1 MDIYKIDETK
11 DIEMIVNSFV
21 SEPATEKEWLYF
33 SDAKKRLD
41 FYDTEKQIVT
51 SVVMLANTP
60 IYRNDDGYEYM
71 LVFTAEAIE
80 KMAYDYFGKNG
91 FNKIS
96 INHDGSVIEGS
107 AILLESYFVDDNKK
121 APEKFGVLP
130 KGTWIV
136 SYKVV
141 DKKIWDMIKNKKL
154 RGFSIEVL
162 ADLKKL
168 KLKYKNNKN
177 KKDMEKEK
185 NKQKQQFADA
195 VTDQGVNVTFEALEV
210 GQLIYSVAEDGT
222 EVLLEAGTY
231 LINYEGS
238 VYEVVVDENGT
249 MTAINQVSENKA
261 ESDFASEI
269 KSLQERLSSETK
281 NLQERLEA
289 IEKKLENFTTHKA
302 TAQARKQQPL
312 TTDGSSQERVHFS
325 QIKVKL

>member
-21 SEPATEKEWLYF
+21 SEPATEKEWLF
-33 SDAKKRLD
+33 FNKRQVLD
-41 FYDTEKQIVT
+41 FYDDEKQIVT

-60 IYRNDDGYEYM
+60 IYRNDDGYEYK
-71 LVFTAEAIE
+71 LVFTPEAIK
-80 KMAYDYFGKNG
+80 KMAFDYFSKNN

-96 INHDGSVIEGS
+96 IEHNGETLEGS

-141 DKKIWDMIKNKKL
+141 DEKIWDMIKNKKL

-177 KKDMEKEK
+177 KKDMENEK
-185 NKQKQQFADA
+185 NKKQKFKDA
-195 VTDQGVNVTFEALEV
+195 VTDQGVQVRFDALEV
-210 GQLIYSVAEDGT
+210 GQLIYAIAEDGT
-222 EVLLEAGTY
+222 EVLLEQGTY
-231 LINYEGS
+231 LLNFEDK

-249 MTAINQVSENKA
+249 ITEINEVTSEEAMSNDDVKKTLDEMNKKIAEIEEKINSFMTAKP
-261 ESDFASEI
+261 
-269 KSLQERLSSETK
+269 T
-281 NLQERLEA
+281 
-289 IEKKLENFTTHKA
+289 A
-302 TAQARKQQPL
+302 TAKKTKPL
-312 TTDGSSQERVHFS
+312 TDDSNSNVRTDFS
-325 QIKVKL
+325 KIKVKF

>member
-80 KMAYDYFGKNG
+80 KMAYDYFSKNG

-107 AILLESYFVDDNKK
+107 AILLESYFVDDNKR

-136 SYKVV
+136 SYKVI

-177 KKDMEKEK
+177 KKNMEKEK
-185 NKQKQQFADA
+185 NKKQNFEDA
-195 VTDQGVNVTFEALEV
+195 TTDQGVNVTFDSFEV
-210 GQLIYSVAEDGT
+210 GQIIYTVAEDGT
-222 EVLLEAGTY
+222 KVTLEQGTY
-231 LINYEGS
+231 LINCEGS

-249 MTAINQVSENKA
+249 MTEINEVTSEEAMSNDDFKKTMDEMKQKIA
-261 ESDFASEI
+261 DLEEKIKTFTTVKPTATAKKTTPLTDESDSNV
-269 KSLQERLSSETK
+269 R
-281 NLQERLEA
+281 
-289 IEKKLENFTTHKA
+289 
-302 TAQARKQQPL
+302 
-312 TTDGSSQERVHFS
+312 TDFS
-325 QIKVKL
+325 KIKVKF

>member
-1 MDIYKIDETK
+1 MDVYKIDETK
-11 DIEMIVNSFV
+11 DIEMVVNSFV
-21 SEPATEKEWLYF
+21 SEPATEKEWLF
-33 SDAKKRLD
+33 FNRKKQVLN
-41 FYDTEKQIVT
+41 FYDDEQQIVT

-60 IYRNDDGYEYM
+60 IYRNDDGYEYK
-71 LVFTAEAIE
+71 LVFTPEAIK
-80 KMAYDYFGKNG
+80 KMAFDYFSKNN

-96 INHDGSVIEGS
+96 IEHNGEVLEGS
-107 AILLESYFVDDNKK
+107 AILLESYFVDDVKNV
-121 APEKFGVLP
+121 PQKFGKIP
-130 KGTWIV
+130 EGSWIM

-168 KLKYKNNKN
+168 KLKYTKNNKN

-185 NKQKQQFADA
+185 NKKQNFEDA
-195 VTDQGVNVTFEALEV
+195 TTDQGVNVTFDSFEV
-210 GQLIYSVAEDGT
+210 GQIIYTVAEDGT
-222 EVLLEAGTY
+222 KVTLEQGTY

-249 MTAINQVSENKA
+249 MTEINQVSENKA
-261 ESDFASEI
+261 ESDFASEF
-269 KSLQERLSSETK
+269 KK
-281 NLQERLEA
+281 LQERLEA

-302 TAQARKQQPL
+302 TAQAKKQTPL

-325 QIKVKL
+325 NIKVKF

>member
-80 KMAYDYFGKNG
+80 KMAYDYFSKNG

-168 KLKYKNNKN
+168 KLKYINNKN

-185 NKQKQQFADA
+185 NKNQKFEDA
-195 VTDQGVNVTFEALEV
+195 VTDQGVNVTFDSFEAE
-210 GQLIYSVAEDGT
+210 QIIYTVAEDGT
-222 EVLLEAGTY
+222 KVTLEQGTY
-231 LINYEGS
+231 LINYENA

-261 ESDFASEI
+261 ESDFASEF
-269 KSLQERLSSETK
+269 KKLQD
-281 NLQERLEA
+281 RLEA
-289 IEKKLENFTTHKA
+289 IEKKLESFTASKP

-312 TTDGSSQERVHFS
+312 TTDGSSAERVHFS
-325 QIKVKL
+325 NIKVKF

>member
-1 MDIYKIDETK
+1 MDVYKIDETK
-11 DIEMIVNSFV
+11 EIEMVVNSFV
-21 SEPATEKEWLYF
+21 SEPATEKEWLFF

-80 KMAYDYFGKNG
+80 KMAYDYFSKNG

-107 AILLESYFVDDNKK
+107 AILLESYFVDDNKR
-121 APEKFGVLP
+121 APEKFGTLP
-130 KGTWIV
+130 KGTWVV

-168 KLKYKNNKN
+168 KLKYTNNKN
-177 KKDMEKEK
+177 KKNMEKEK
-185 NKQKQQFADA
+185 NKKQKFEDA
-195 VTDQGVNVTFEALEV
+195 VTDQGVNVTFDSFEV
-210 GQLIYSVAEDGT
+210 GQIIYTVAEDGT
-222 EVLLEAGTY
+222 KVTLEQGTY

-261 ESDFASEI
+261 ESDFASEF
-269 KSLQERLSSETK
+269 KK
-281 NLQERLEA
+281 LQERLEA

-325 QIKVKL
+325 NIKVKF

>member
-41 FYDTEKQIVT
+41 FYDTEKQMVT

-121 APEKFGVLP
+121 APGKFGVLP
-130 KGTWIV
+130 KGSWIV

-141 DKKIWDMIKNKKL
+141 DKKIWNMIKDKKL

-185 NKQKQQFADA
+185 NKQKQQFVGA
-195 VTDQGVNVTFEALEV
+195 VTDQGVQVRFDALEV
-210 GQLIYSVAEDGT
+210 GQLIYAIAEDGT
-222 EVLLEAGTY
+222 EVLLEQGTY
-231 LINYEGS
+231 LIN
-238 VYEVVVDENGT
+238 
-249 MTAINQVSENKA
+249 
-261 ESDFASEI
+261 
-269 KSLQERLSSETK
+269 
-281 NLQERLEA
+281 
-289 IEKKLENFTTHKA
+289 
-302 TAQARKQQPL
+302 
-312 TTDGSSQERVHFS
+312 
-325 QIKVKL
+325 

>member
-1 MDIYKIDETK
+1 MDVYKIDETK

-33 SDAKKRLD
+33 SDSKKRLD

-60 IYRNDDGYEYM
+60 IYRNDDGYEFM

-80 KMAYDYFGKNG
+80 KMAYDYFSKNG

-121 APEKFGVLP
+121 APEKFGTLP
-130 KGTWIV
+130 KGSWIV

-154 RGFSIEVL
+154 RGFSIEVIGK
-162 ADLKKL
+162 LKEL

-185 NKQKQQFADA
+185 NKNQKFEDA
-195 VTDQGVNVTFEALEV
+195 VTDQGVQVRFDALEV
-210 GQLIYSVAEDGT
+210 GQLIYAVAEDGT
-222 EVLLEAGTY
+222 EVLLEQGTY
-231 LINYEGS
+231 LINYEDR

-249 MTAINQVSENKA
+249 ITEINEVTSEEAMSNDDFKKTMDEMKQKIADLEEKIKTFTTAKPTA
-261 ESDFASEI
+261 TAKKTKPLTDESDSNV
-269 KSLQERLSSETK
+269 R
-281 NLQERLEA
+281 
-289 IEKKLENFTTHKA
+289 
-302 TAQARKQQPL
+302 
-312 TTDGSSQERVHFS
+312 TDFS
-325 QIKVKL
+325 KIKVKF

>member
-11 DIEMIVNSFV
+11 EIEMIVNSFV

-33 SDAKKRLD
+33 SKNKKQLN
-41 FYDTEKQIVT
+41 FYDNEKQIVT

-60 IYRNDDGYEYM
+60 IYRNDDGYEYK
-71 LVFTAEAIE
+71 LVFTPEAIK
-80 KMAYDYFGKNG
+80 KMAFDYFSKNG

-96 INHDGSVIEGS
+96 IEHDGSVIEGS

-177 KKDMEKEK
+177 KKNMEKEK
-185 NKQKQQFADA
+185 NKQKFLDA
-195 VTDQGVNVTFEALEV
+195 VTDQGVQVRFDALEV
-210 GQLIYSVAEDGT
+210 GQLIYAIAEDGT
-222 EVLLEAGTY
+222 EVLLEQGTY
-231 LINYEGS
+231 LINYEDR

-249 MTAINQVSENKA
+249 ITEINEVSSEEAMSNDDVKKTLDEMNKKIAEIEEKINTFMTAKLTA
-261 ESDFASEI
+261 TAKKTKPLTDESDSNV
-269 KSLQERLSSETK
+269 R
-281 NLQERLEA
+281 
-289 IEKKLENFTTHKA
+289 
-302 TAQARKQQPL
+302 
-312 TTDGSSQERVHFS
+312 TDFS
-325 QIKVKL
+325 KIKVKF

>member
-154 RGFSIEVL
+154 RGFSIEVF

-177 KKDMEKEK
+177 KKNMEKEK

-269 KSLQERLSSETK
+269 KSLQERL
-281 NLQERLEA
+281 EA

-312 TTDGSSQERVHFS
+312 TTDGTSAERVHFS

>member
-1 MDIYKIDETK
+1 MDVYKIDETK
-11 DIEMIVNSFV
+11 EIELIVISFV
-21 SEPATEKEWLYF
+21 SEPATEKEWLF
-33 SDAKKRLD
+33 CSDAQKRLD
-41 FYDTEKQIVT
+41 CYETEKQIVT

-80 KMAYDYFGKNG
+80 KMAYDYFSKNG

-121 APEKFGVLP
+121 APEKFGTLP

-185 NKQKQQFADA
+185 NKKQNFEDA
-195 VTDQGVNVTFEALEV
+195 VTDQGVNVTFDSFEI
-210 GQLIYSVAEDGT
+210 GQIIYTVAEDGT
-222 EVLLEAGTY
+222 KVTLEQGTY

-238 VYEVVVDENGT
+238 VYEVVVDENAT
-249 MTAINQVSENKA
+249 MTEINQVSENKA
-261 ESDFASEI
+261 ESDFASEF
-269 KSLQERLSSETK
+269 KK
-281 NLQERLEA
+281 LQERLEA

-302 TAQARKQQPL
+302 TAQAKKQTPL
-312 TTDGSSQERVHFS
+312 TTDSSRQERVNLS
-325 QIKVKL
+325 DIKVKF

>member
-1 MDIYKIDETK
+1 MDVYKIDETK

-41 FYDTEKQIVT
+41 FYDTEKQMVT

-60 IYRNDDGYEYM
+60 IYRNDDGYEFM
-71 LVFTAEAIE
+71 LVFTPEAIE

-121 APEKFGVLP
+121 APEKFGTLP

-168 KLKYKNNKN
+168 KLKYKN

-249 MTAINQVSENKA
+249 ITSVNEVTNEPSENEMETEMETEMA
-261 ESDFASEI
+261 AI
-269 KSLQERLSSETK
+269 KR
-281 NLQERLEA
+281 RLEDLESKIA
-289 IEKKLENFTTHKA
+289 AFTQVKPPVQAKKQT
-302 TAQARKQQPL
+302 PIV
-312 TTDGSSQERVHFS
+312 TDSNKERVHFTK
-325 QIKVKL
+325 IKVKI

>member
-11 DIEMIVNSFV
+11 EIEMVVNSFV
-21 SEPATEKEWLYF
+21 SEPATEKEWLF
-33 SDAKKRLD
+33 FNKRKVLD
-41 FYDTEKQIVT
+41 FYDDEQQIVT

-60 IYRNDDGYEYM
+60 IYRNDDGYEYK
-71 LVFTAEAIE
+71 LVFTPEAIK
-80 KMAYDYFGKNG
+80 KMAFDYFSKNN

-96 INHDGSVIEGS
+96 IEHNGETLEGS

-141 DKKIWDMIKNKKL
+141 DKKIWNMIKNKKL

-168 KLKYKNNKN
+168 KLKYTNNKN
-177 KKDMEKEK
+177 KKNMEKEK
-185 NKQKQQFADA
+185 NKKQKFEDA
-195 VTDQGVNVTFEALEV
+195 VTDQGVNVTFEALEI

-231 LINYEGS
+231 LINYENA

-249 MTAINQVSENKA
+249 MTEINQVSENKA
-261 ESDFASEI
+261 ENDFASEF
-269 KSLQERLSSETK
+269 KK
-281 NLQERLEA
+281 LQERLEA
-289 IEKKLENFTTHKA
+289 IEKKLESFTASKP
-302 TAQARKQQPL
+302 TAQARKQTPL
-312 TTDGSSQERVHFS
+312 TTDSSRQERVNLS
-325 QIKVKL
+325 DIKVKF

>member
-21 SEPATEKEWLYF
+21 SEPATEKEWLF
-33 SDAKKRLD
+33 FNKRQVLD
-41 FYDTEKQIVT
+41 FYDDEKQIVT

-60 IYRNDDGYEYM
+60 IYRNDDGYEYK
-71 LVFTAEAIE
+71 LVFTPEAIK
-80 KMAYDYFGKNG
+80 KMAFDYFSKNN

-96 INHDGSVIEGS
+96 IEHNGETLEGS
-107 AILLESYFVDDNKK
+107 AILLESYFIDDNKR
-121 APEKFGVLP
+121 APEKLGVLP
-130 KGTWIV
+130 KGTWVV

-249 MTAINQVSENKA
+249 ITEINEVSSEEAMSNDDVKKTLDEMNKKIAEIEEKINTFMTAKP
-261 ESDFASEI
+261 
-269 KSLQERLSSETK
+269 T
-281 NLQERLEA
+281 
-289 IEKKLENFTTHKA
+289 A
-302 TAQARKQQPL
+302 TAKKQKPL
-312 TTDGSSQERVHFS
+312 TDDSNSNLRTDFS
-325 QIKVKL
+325 KIKVKI

>member
-41 FYDTEKQIVT
+41 FYDTEKQMVT

-80 KMAYDYFGKNG
+80 KMAYDYFSKNG

-141 DKKIWDMIKNKKL
+141 DKKIWNMIKDKKL

-168 KLKYKNNKN
+168 KLKYTNNKN
-177 KKDMEKEK
+177 KKNMEKEK
-185 NKQKQQFADA
+185 NKQKQNFADA
-195 VTDQGVNVTFEALEV
+195 VTDQGVNVTFDSFEV
-210 GQLIYSVAEDGT
+210 GQIIYTVAEDGT
-222 EVLLEAGTY
+222 KVTLEQGTY
-231 LINYEGS
+231 LINYENA

-261 ESDFASEI
+261 ESDFASEF
-269 KSLQERLSSETK
+269 KK
-281 NLQERLEA
+281 MQERLEA
-289 IEKKLENFTTHKA
+289 IEKKLESFTASKP

-312 TTDGSSQERVHFS
+312 TTDSSSQERVYFS
-325 QIKVKL
+325 NIKVKF

>member
-21 SEPATEKEWLYF
+21 SEPATEKEWLF
-33 SDAKKRLD
+33 FNRKKQVLN
-41 FYDTEKQIVT
+41 FYDDEKQIVT

-60 IYRNDDGYEYM
+60 IYRNDDGYEYK
-71 LVFTAEAIE
+71 LVFTPEAIK
-80 KMAYDYFGKNG
+80 KMAFDYFSKNN

-96 INHDGSVIEGS
+96 IEHNGETLEGS

-121 APEKFGVLP
+121 APKKFGVLP

-185 NKQKQQFADA
+185 NKQKFLDA
-195 VTDQGVNVTFEALEV
+195 VTDQGVQVRFDALEV
-210 GQLIYSVAEDGT
+210 GQLIYAIAEDGT
-222 EVLLEAGTY
+222 EVLLEQGTY

-249 MTAINQVSENKA
+249 ITEINEVSSEEAMSNDDVKKTLDEMNKKIAEIEEKINTFMTAKP
-261 ESDFASEI
+261 
-269 KSLQERLSSETK
+269 T
-281 NLQERLEA
+281 
-289 IEKKLENFTTHKA
+289 A
-302 TAQARKQQPL
+302 TAKKQKPL
-312 TTDGSSQERVHFS
+312 TDDSNSNVRTDFS
-325 QIKVKL
+325 KIKVKI

>member
-11 DIEMIVNSFV
+11 DIEMVVNSFV
-21 SEPATEKEWLYF
+21 SEPATEKEWLF
-33 SDAKKRLD
+33 FNRKKQVLN
-41 FYDTEKQIVT
+41 FYDDEQQIVT

-60 IYRNDDGYEYM
+60 IYRNDDGYEYK
-71 LVFTAEAIE
+71 LVFTPEAIK
-80 KMAYDYFGKNG
+80 KMAFDYFSKNN

-96 INHDGSVIEGS
+96 IEHNGETLEGS
-107 AILLESYFVDDNKK
+107 AILLESYFVDNVKSV
-121 APEKFGVLP
+121 PQKFGKIP
-130 KGTWIV
+130 EGSWIV

-168 KLKYKNNKN
+168 KLKYKN

-185 NKQKQQFADA
+185 NKQKQFADA

-261 ESDFASEI
+261 ESDFASEF
-269 KSLQERLSSETK
+269 KK
-281 NLQERLEA
+281 MQERLEA
-289 IEKKLENFTTHKA
+289 IEKKLESFTASKT

-312 TTDGSSQERVHFS
+312 TTDCSSAERVHFS

>member
-11 DIEMIVNSFV
+11 EIEMIVNSFV

-33 SDAKKRLD
+33 SKNKKQLN
-41 FYDTEKQIVT
+41 FYDNEKQIVT

-60 IYRNDDGYEYM
+60 IYRNDDGYEYK
-71 LVFTAEAIE
+71 LVFTPEAIK
-80 KMAYDYFGKNG
+80 KMAFDYFSKNG

-96 INHDGSVIEGS
+96 IEHDGSVIEGS

-177 KKDMEKEK
+177 KKNMEKEK
-185 NKQKQQFADA
+185 NKQKFLDA
-195 VTDQGVNVTFEALEV
+195 VTDQGVQVRFDALEV
-210 GQLIYSVAEDGT
+210 GQLIYAIAEDGT
-222 EVLLEAGTY
+222 EVLLEQGTY
-231 LINYEGS
+231 LINYEDR

-249 MTAINQVSENKA
+249 ITEINEVSSEEAMSNDDVKKTLDEMNKKIAEIEEKIKTFTTEKPTATAKKTKPLTD
-261 ESDFASEI
+261 ESDSNV
-269 KSLQERLSSETK
+269 R
-281 NLQERLEA
+281 
-289 IEKKLENFTTHKA
+289 
-302 TAQARKQQPL
+302 
-312 TTDGSSQERVHFS
+312 TDFS
-325 QIKVKL
+325 KIKVKF

>member
-33 SDAKKRLD
+33 SDSKKRLD

-80 KMAYDYFGKNG
+80 KMAYDYFSKNG

-107 AILLESYFVDDNKK
+107 AILLESYFVDDNKR

-185 NKQKQQFADA
+185 NKQKFLDA
-195 VTDQGVNVTFEALEV
+195 VTDQGVQVQFDVLKV
-210 GQLIYSVAEDGT
+210 GQLIYAIAEDGT
-222 EVLLEAGTY
+222 EVLLEQGTY

-261 ESDFASEI
+261 ESDFASEF
-269 KSLQERLSSETK
+269 KK
-281 NLQERLEA
+281 LQERLEA
-289 IEKKLENFTTHKA
+289 IEKKLESFTASKP

-312 TTDGSSQERVHFS
+312 TTDSSNKSRMDYS
-325 QIKVKL
+325 KMKVKI

>member
-41 FYDTEKQIVT
+41 FYDTEKQMVT

-141 DKKIWDMIKNKKL
+141 DKKIWNMIKDKKL

-168 KLKYKNNKN
+168 KLKYKN

-231 LINYEGS
+231 LINYENV

-249 MTAINQVSENKA
+249 ITSVNEVTNEPSENEMETEMA
-261 ESDFASEI
+261 AI
-269 KSLQERLSSETK
+269 KR
-281 NLQERLEA
+281 RLEDLESKIA
-289 IEKKLENFTTHKA
+289 AFTQVKPPVQAKKQT
-302 TAQARKQQPL
+302 PIV
-312 TTDGSSQERVHFS
+312 TDSNKERVHFTK
-325 QIKVKL
+325 IKVKI

>member
-1 MDIYKIDETK
+1 MDVYKIDETK
-11 DIEMIVNSFV
+11 DIEMVVNSFV

-41 FYDTEKQIVT
+41 FYDAEKQMVT

-80 KMAYDYFGKNG
+80 KMAYDYFSKNN

-96 INHDGSVIEGS
+96 IEHNGETLEGS
-107 AILLESYFVDDNKK
+107 AILIESYFVDDNKK

-130 KGTWIV
+130 KGSWIV

-141 DKKIWDMIKNKKL
+141 DKKIWNMIKDKKL

-168 KLKYKNNKN
+168 KLKYINNKN
-177 KKDMEKEK
+177 KKNMEKEK
-185 NKQKQQFADA
+185 QKEKTKEKFLDA
-195 VTDQGVNVTFEALEV
+195 VTDQGVQVTFDALEV
-210 GQLIYSVAEDGT
+210 GQLIYAVAEDGT
-222 EVLLEAGTY
+222 KVTLEQGTY
-231 LINYEGS
+231 LINYENA

-261 ESDFASEI
+261 ESDFASEF
-269 KSLQERLSSETK
+269 KK
-281 NLQERLEA
+281 LQERLEA
-289 IEKKLENFTTHKA
+289 IEKKLESFTASKPTA
-302 TAQARKQQPL
+302 TAKKTKPL
-312 TTDGSSQERVHFS
+312 TDDNNSNVRTDYSK
-325 QIKVKL
+325 IKVKF

>member
-1 MDIYKIDETK
+1 MDVYKIDETK
-11 DIEMIVNSFV
+11 DIEMVVNSFV
-21 SEPATEKEWLYF
+21 SEPATEKEWLF
-33 SDAKKRLD
+33 FNRKKQVLN
-41 FYDTEKQIVT
+41 FYDDEQQIVT

-60 IYRNDDGYEYM
+60 IYRNDDGYEYK
-71 LVFTAEAIE
+71 LVFTPEAIK
-80 KMAYDYFGKNG
+80 KMAFDYFSKNN

-96 INHDGSVIEGS
+96 IEHNGETLEGS

-121 APEKFGVLP
+121 APKKFGVLP

-249 MTAINQVSENKA
+249 ITEINEVSSEEAMSNDDVKKTLDEMNKKIAEIEEKINTFMTAKP
-261 ESDFASEI
+261 
-269 KSLQERLSSETK
+269 T
-281 NLQERLEA
+281 
-289 IEKKLENFTTHKA
+289 A
-302 TAQARKQQPL
+302 TAKKQKPL
-312 TTDGSSQERVHFS
+312 TDDSNSNVRTDFS
-325 QIKVKL
+325 KIKVKI

>member
-1 MDIYKIDETK
+1 MDVYKIDETK
-11 DIEMIVNSFV
+11 DIEMVVNSFV
-21 SEPATEKEWLYF
+21 SEPATEKEWLF
-33 SDAKKRLD
+33 FNKRQVLD
-41 FYDTEKQIVT
+41 FYDDEQQIVT

-60 IYRNDDGYEYM
+60 IYRNDDGYEYK
-71 LVFTAEAIE
+71 LVFTPEAIK
-80 KMAYDYFGKNG
+80 KMAFDYFSKNN

-96 INHDGSVIEGS
+96 IEHNGETLEGS

-121 APEKFGVLP
+121 APKKFGVLP

-249 MTAINQVSENKA
+249 ITEINEVSSEEAMSNDDVRKTMDEMKQKIAEIEEKINSFMTAKP
-261 ESDFASEI
+261 
-269 KSLQERLSSETK
+269 T
-281 NLQERLEA
+281 
-289 IEKKLENFTTHKA
+289 A
-302 TAQARKQQPL
+302 TAKKTKPL
-312 TTDGSSQERVHFS
+312 TDDSNSNARTDFS
-325 QIKVKL
+325 KIKVKI

>member
-1 MDIYKIDETK
+1 MDVYKIDETK

-60 IYRNDDGYEYM
+60 IYRNDDGYEFM
-71 LVFTAEAIE
+71 LVFTPEAIE
-80 KMAYDYFGKNG
+80 KMAYDYFSKNG

-141 DKKIWDMIKNKKL
+141 DKKIWNMIKNKKL

-177 KKDMEKEK
+177 KKNMEKEK
-185 NKQKQQFADA
+185 NKQKFLDA
-195 VTDQGVNVTFEALEV
+195 VTDQGVQVRFDALEV
-210 GQLIYSVAEDGT
+210 GQLIYAVAEDGT
-222 EVLLEAGTY
+222 EVLLEQGTY
-231 LINYEGS
+231 LINYEDR

-249 MTAINQVSENKA
+249 ITEINEVTSEEAMSNDDFKKTMDEMKQKIADLEEKIKTFTTAKPTA
-261 ESDFASEI
+261 TAKKTKPLTDESDSNV
-269 KSLQERLSSETK
+269 R
-281 NLQERLEA
+281 
-289 IEKKLENFTTHKA
+289 
-302 TAQARKQQPL
+302 
-312 TTDGSSQERVHFS
+312 TDFS
-325 QIKVKL
+325 KIKVKF

>member
-60 IYRNDDGYEYM
+60 IYRNDDGYEFM
-71 LVFTAEAIE
+71 LVFTPEAIE
-80 KMAYDYFGKNG
+80 KMAYDYFSKNG

-107 AILLESYFVDDNKK
+107 AILLESYFVDDNKR
-121 APEKFGVLP
+121 APEKFGTLP
-130 KGTWIV
+130 KGTWVV

-141 DKKIWDMIKNKKL
+141 DKKIWDMIKDKKL

-168 KLKYKNNKN
+168 KLKYTNNKK

-185 NKQKQQFADA
+185 NKNQKFEDA
-195 VTDQGVNVTFEALEV
+195 VTDQGINVTFDSFEV
-210 GQLIYSVAEDGT
+210 GQIIYTVAEDGT
-222 EVLLEAGTY
+222 KVTLEQGTY

-261 ESDFASEI
+261 ENDFASEF
-269 KSLQERLSSETK
+269 KK
-281 NLQERLEA
+281 LQERLEA
-289 IEKKLENFTTHKA
+289 IEKKLESFTTHKA

-312 TTDGSSQERVHFS
+312 TSDGSSAERVHFS
-325 QIKVKL
+325 NIKVKF